1 MTIEE
6 IKTNYANTMQFDNWD
21 SFITYNKLKHP
32 QLVDNIYNNL
42 YQLIQDELKKK
53 IANIEDI
60 KIEHVDE
67 FGDYIDVI
75 GTEKETILNTE
86 NIK

>member
-1 MTIEE
+1 MRE
-6 IKTNYANTMQFDNWD
+6 ILFRGKR
-21 SFITYNKLKHP
+21 
-32 QLVDNIYNNL
+32 VDN
-42 YQLIQDELKKK
+42 
-53 IANIEDI
+53 EDI